1 MLPEYTGIS
10 MLGLPLENDRVAL
23 LSASFMVGFLKKTG
37 G

>member
-1 MLPEYTGIS
+1 

-37 G
+37 M